1 MSGTVPGGGVRGSK
15 PPKRVSTYE
24 SQSPPLVYS
33 PSLIRSRPSSRCLR
47 TTHETSFPVTAP
59 GSYGRLPT
67 WVVNTFRVE
76 RFILW
81 YGTHSLGGGTHA
93 SHCTRSRG
101 RLRRLGRV
109 GATDHQDRHAAHAV
123 RAV

>member
-33 PSLIRSRPSSRCLR
+33 PSLMRSRPTSRCLA
-47 TTHETSFPVTAP
+47 TTHSTDGPA
-59 GSYGRLPT
+59 GRLPT
-67 WVVNTFRVE
+67 WVVRTLFVD

-93 SHCTRSRG
+93 SHSIRRRRG
-101 RLRRLGRV
+101 VRGLGRF
-109 GATDHQDRHAAHAV
+109 
-123 RAV
+123 